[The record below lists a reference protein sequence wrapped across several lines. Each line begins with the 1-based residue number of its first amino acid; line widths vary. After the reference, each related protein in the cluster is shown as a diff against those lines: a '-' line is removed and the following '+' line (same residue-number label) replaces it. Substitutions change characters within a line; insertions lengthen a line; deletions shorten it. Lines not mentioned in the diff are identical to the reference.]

1 MEKNIKHSVISRLWN
16 YFKFQFITKS
26 ILSLIFIPIFILL
39 RDFLIKSTGRV
50 GISSGDYVGFLLTW
64 QGILLVIISFVFLVI
79 MVGIDLN
86 AFVIMSLILNQSND
100 KISIKSVIIES
111 LKSIKKFFSP
121 AGIIIVIYIGL
132 IIPLLGIGFK
142 IGPLAEFEI
151 PNFIMSVVE
160 NTPVYHLIYGITI
173 FILSL
178 MVFFCIFTVHFI
190 LLMDKSPILAVKNSV
205 GLIKKYWKNFI
216 KFSII
221 LNLKL
226 VGLFILFLFILILIV
241 TLPFTTFH
249 LSVVN
254 QRTLIFFVLI
264 FVSAGFSLMLLL
276 GLPIEIDMVTILFM
290 KYQKME
296 NKEIEDISQKF
307 NIRKIEKRNTKLRI
321 GILIG
326 GSVLFFLIVNFM
338 VSLALSTFF
347 DEIFKREMNV
357 TIVAHRAGGDL
368 GAENSLQGLEAAIKE
383 NAKFA
388 EIDVQRTKDGHYII
402 NHDNNFYRLSGD
414 KRSSRDMTLEEIQ
427 KLTIKNQFNPEKE
440 PQKIPTLKE
449 MMELSKGKIGL
460 FIELKGNTADKKMV
474 DDVVKLIKEMK
485 MEKETAILSLDYNL
499 IKYTEQN
506 YPEIDTGFLY
516 FFSFGDVR
524 KLEGDFLIMEEREA
538 TDENIDAIHS
548 IGKKAIVW
556 TVNTDE
562 SINKFI
568 SKNVDGIITDH
579 IPKVKEIIEE
589 RQNRTDIEIIF
600 DSIFEN

>member
-50 GISSGDYVGFLLTW
+50 GISSGDYFGFLLTW

-86 AFVIMSLILNQSND
+86 AFVIMSSILNQSND

-111 LKSIKKFFSP
+111 LKSIKKFFTP

-190 LLMDKSPILAVKNSV
+190 LLMDKSPIFAVKNSV

-241 TLPFTTFH
+241 TLPFTTLH

-290 KYQKME
+290 KYQEME

-307 NIRKIEKRNTKLRI
+307 NIRKIEKRNTKLRT

-383 NAKFA
+383 NVKFA

-402 NHDNNFYRLSGD
+402 NHDNSFYRLSGD

-460 FIELKGNTADKKMV
+460 FIELKGNTADEKMV
-474 DDVVKLIKEMK
+474 DDIVKMIKEMK

>member
-16 YFKFQFITKS
+16 YFKFQFITKL

-86 AFVIMSLILNQSND
+86 AFVIMSSILNQSND

-132 IIPLLGIGFK
+132 VIPLLGIGFK

-190 LLMDKSPILAVKNSV
+190 LLMDKSPILAIKNSV

-296 NKEIEDISQKF
+296 NKEIQDISQKF

-338 VSLALSTFF
+338 VSLALSRFF